1 MFPFIFYIS
10 PMNVL
15 LGMHVGTK
23 DKVPQ
28 TEAELVAFVRSIIT
42 WQEYNGPM
50 IIAVDEFFYLWLE
63 QLQLELLY
71 QDVIPLNMEYDNEED
86 VRKHF
91 IKHVP
96 YELFFVGLDEV
107 SVEGEPG
114 KTYSLKE
121 SFEQKDFVDL
131 QLELLPNEYKK
142 LWQQP
147 QAEAAQAQPQ
157 TRQI

>member
-1 MFPFIFYIS
+1 LFPFIFYIS

-15 LGMHVGTK
+15 LGVHVGTK

-28 TEAELVAFVRSIIT
+28 TDAELVAFVRSIIT

-71 QDVIPLNMEYDNEED
+71 QDVIPLNMEYDGEED
-86 VRKHF
+86 VREHF
-91 IKHVP
+91 VKHVP

-114 KTYSLKE
+114 KTFSLRGE
-121 SFEQKDFVDL
+121 MEQKDFVDL
-131 QLELLPNEYKK
+131 QVELLPEEYKK
-142 LWQQP
+142 FIWQHPLHHQ
-147 QAEAAQAQPQ
+147 Q
-157 TRQI
+157 TKSLLG